1 MATYPPHTELG
12 MPALSPTMSLGNL
25 VEWKVT
31 EGQAIAAGDVLAE
44 IETDK
49 ATLSWENQDDGYV
62 AKLLVPAGT
71 QGIKVGQPVA
81 IVVDE
86 EDQIAAFKSFSTAG
100 GSVETNKEESSSGSS
115 SEKQDSLRL
124 APSARHL
131 LEEHHISVEQVE
143 PTGPHGIVTKGDV
156 LAVINSKD
164 VNLKSEDRSPKPSK
178 PPTKVESPTQ
188 AKPLVEEKP
197 AVESPS
203 RSAQV
208 SYVDVPTSQI
218 RRIIAQRLLES
229 KSSIPHMYVSSDV
242 ELDAIMQLRESLRQ
256 QNIKVSVND
265 CIVKAVAQALAQVPQ
280 ANAFWEP
287 SNASST
293 ELKSIDISIA
303 VATDSGLIT
312 PIIKR
317 ANEKT
322 LLEISAE
329 VKELAARA
337 RANKLKPEEF
347 QGGSFSIS
355 NLGMYGI
362 DSFSAIINPPQAAI
376 MAVGGARKIV
386 RMSSSLPETATVINV
401 TLSADSRVYDHQIT
415 SDFLASFSRN
425 MANPWNLF

>member
-1 MATYPPHTELG
+1 MATYPPHSELA

-25 VEWKVT
+25 VEWQVT

-86 EDQIAAFKSFSTAG
+86 EDQIAAFKSYSTAD
-100 GSVETNKEESSSGSS
+100 GSVETRKDENSSGSS

-131 LEEHHISVEQVE
+131 LEEHHISIERVK

-156 LAVINSKD
+156 LAVIDSQV
-164 VNLKSEDRSPKPSK
+164 VNLKSEDKSPKFV
-178 PPTKVESPTQ
+178 PPPKIESPTQ

-203 RSAQV
+203 RSVQV
-208 SYVDVPTSQI
+208 SYVDIPTSQI
-218 RRIIAQRLLES
+218 RRIIAQRLIES

-242 ELDAIMQLRESLRQ
+242 ELDAIMQLRESLKH

-280 ANAFWEP
+280 ANAIWEP
-287 SNASST
+287 SIASST

-337 RANKLKPEEF
+337 RVNKLKPEEF

-386 RMSSSLPETATVINV
+386 RIASSLPETATVINV

-415 SDFLASFSRN
+415 SDFLAAFSRN
-425 MANPWNLF
+425 LANPWNLF